1 MNTARITTTLVAG
14 LLLAGCS
21 APADEPEAPATETTT
36 QAPAETPTPTPTP
49 ETLSME
55 EAGAVYLELVAPG
68 NAITDEMNAAIDAE
82 DWAAVREAAG
92 RQAVAQRELADALIA
107 TEWPAEIQP
116 AVDTLFAEIATQVPV
131 YQAIANSTT
140 DEELVAAF
148 DTFPASSGAAQQIR
162 TLLGLDS
169 VPVD

>member
-1 MNTARITTTLVAG
+1 MTAHRTTATLAG
-14 LLLAGCS
+14 ALLLAACS
-21 APADEPEAPATETTT
+21 APATDDPPAVEPTT
-36 QAPAETPTPTPTP
+36 QAPPETPTPTPTP

-55 EAGAVYLELVAPG
+55 EAGEVYLGLVAPG

-82 DWAAVREAAG
+82 DWATVRDAAG
-92 RQAVAQRELADALIA
+92 RQAVAQRELADALMA
-107 TEWPAEIQP
+107 TEWPTEIQP
-116 AVDTLFAEIATQVPV
+116 AVDALFAEIALQVPV

-148 DTFPASSGAAQQIR
+148 DSFPASSGAAQQIR
-162 TLLGLDS
+162 TLLGLEN